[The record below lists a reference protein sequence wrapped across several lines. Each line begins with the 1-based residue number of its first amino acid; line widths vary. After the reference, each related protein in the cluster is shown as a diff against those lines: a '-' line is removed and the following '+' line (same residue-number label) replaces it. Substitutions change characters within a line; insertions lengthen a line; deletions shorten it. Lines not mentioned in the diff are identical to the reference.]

1 MDITEKEDGVHMQIS
16 GSADFVEGMYIII
29 KKAFTENKV
38 DIEGLESLADLL
50 TELAN
55 RKKEEAGGEQE
66 G

>member
-1 MDITEKEDGVHMQIS
+1 MDIIEKEDGVHMQIS

-29 KKAFTENKV
+29 KKAFTENKI